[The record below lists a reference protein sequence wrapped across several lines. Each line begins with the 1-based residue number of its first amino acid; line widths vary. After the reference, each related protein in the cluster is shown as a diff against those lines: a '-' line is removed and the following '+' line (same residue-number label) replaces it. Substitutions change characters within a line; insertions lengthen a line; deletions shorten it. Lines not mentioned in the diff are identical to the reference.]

1 MVNEPFLTSTQKALK
16 RVFVGF
22 RMRWSLSRW
31 GRGEIVAVQTVAHGG
46 TTSAM
51 DGWRPTMRPKGLVS
65 ALALV
70 VAAEGGAVGEAHA
83 QPSTDAMAS
92 HDVGAGSPPLEPRV
106 PSPPSTASVMAP
118 ERPPPPPPGA
128 VRWSPSWRKF
138 ALGEYLTTGALLLGT
153 GAIILFGEE
162 GEPNWRTPILFDET
176 VRDGLR
182 ASTDAGRR
190 RAQSISDGFYYG
202 ELAYPFVVDV
212 VAVTWLA
219 HGAPEVAGQ
228 MALMD
233 SEAFAITGFLS
244 FVSNAAIRRER
255 PYVQE
260 CAPSKPDPVFPAC
273 DSPGQAESFFS
284 GHTAI
289 AFTGATLSCMHH
301 ANLPLYGESGVG
313 GAVAC
318 FSLVAGATTGG
329 MLRIVADKHHA
340 TDVVVGSA
348 IGIASGVLVPWF
360 HYRDEAPPSGERSGA
375 SASLRWLP
383 APMLSSSGAGV
394 GAIGV
399 F

>member
-1 MVNEPFLTSTQKALK
+1 MN
-16 RVFVGF
+16 
-22 RMRWSLSRW
+22 
-31 GRGEIVAVQTVAHGG
+31 
-46 TTSAM
+46 
-51 DGWRPTMRPKGLVS
+51 GWRLPMMRTGGLVS
-65 ALALV
+65 KLVIV
-70 VAAEGGAVGEAHA
+70 VAAVGGAVGEAHA
-83 QPSTDAMAS
+83 QHSPEATAS
-92 HDVGAGSPPLEPRV
+92 HDVGAGNAPSEPLV
-106 PSPPSTASVMAP
+106 PSPPSTASAMVP
-118 ERPPPPPPGA
+118 EPPPAPPPPLGG
-128 VRWSPSWRKF
+128 VRWSPSWPKF

-162 GEPNWRTPILFDET
+162 GEPNWRTPILFDQT
-176 VRDGLR
+176 TRDGLR
-182 ASTDAGRR
+182 ASTDGGRR

-202 ELAYPFVVDV
+202 ELAYPFLVDV
-212 VAVTWLA
+212 VAVTWLG

-233 SEAFAITGFLS
+233 AEAFAITGFLS
-244 FVSNAAIRRER
+244 FVSNATIRRER

-260 CAPSKPDPVFPAC
+260 CDPSKPDPVFPSC
-273 DSPGQAESFFS
+273 DTPGQSESFFS

-313 GAVAC
+313 GALAC
-318 FSLVAGATTGG
+318 FSLVAGAATGG
-329 MLRIVADKHHA
+329 VLRLVADKHYA

-360 HYRDEAPPSGERSGA
+360 HYRDEALPSGERGGA
-375 SASLRWLP
+375 GTSLRWLP